1 MPDVPLHVSAQA
13 RGLVRQLRQRLHA
26 DARAIAAAAER
37 IPDDVIAAAA
47 FKGKAG
53 ADRAWSRIL
62 AAMPSPPFRL
72 DRDHHA
78 RLWRFLQPVEA
89 VLDTPDGRNRGDE
102 AVVLSWLCLGLG
114 RGRAVRRVGPWGL
127 SVTDHALARLLE
139 RTAYRAEP
147 VAAILE
153 AHDMLLDASSNT
165 ANALLAA
172 RQWAIPAGPG
182 ALLCTV
188 RSLSDDGDADAL
200 VLLTAET
207 WVSGDQ
213 LRPQQVAQVAAI
225 RFREGGRTLGDG
237 LLLPAVLRPAA
248 RPQVDAAGQFAR
260 LAL

>member
-89 VLDTPDGRNRGDE
+89 VLDTPDGRN
-102 AVVLSWLCLGLG
+102 